1 LLYLCIPNDGENY
14 TLILNND
21 FTTYKYKSINL
32 KTTLM
37 KKALLSLA
45 AVIGMGFAAN
55 ADVVSFETS
64 KGGYNNAAEVS
75 EIKMNDEIS
84 ITLGKGSNSNAP
96 KYYSTGTAIRF
107 YGGNVMTFTAAEG
120 YEITDITITQ
130 PSGGNGWNT
139 GSTVAVDGGAAST
152 DLFKGK
158 TGSQNTEAES
168 IWTGNA
174 TKVVVTNG
182 GTKNNVRL
190 GTIKVTYNSTVAAAV
205 ETPVISLVEGEWS
218 FNAEITCATEGAE
231 IYYTTDGTNPTD
243 ASTKYTSPFEV
254 WEATTIKA
262 IAYKDGEASRVAS
275 FEANPPYLLDGFT
288 ALSDFDGDANVI
300 INANMHAVYQ
310 NGNYLYLECGS
321 DFMLVFGKQEGKYTN
336 GDTFTRLEGS
346 FTHYNNQPQIQN
358 GILSAATAGTA
369 ISPAVMPL
377 EMLGQHMISRYV
389 TVENVSIEA
398 QNKANTYTLTD
409 AEGNTFVLYNQF
421 NESNS
426 NAADYVTVPEG
437 EGYKVTGFVNLFKE
451 TLQLLPTEIVKMETV
466 ETPVITPATSTLD
479 VDTQS
484 IEITCATEGAEIYY
498 TLDGTTPTTDSELYT
513 APIVPELA
521 ESITVKAIAV
531 KEGMVPSAVAEQ
543 TYKLSSGIE
552 DVVLG
557 SDAAAEYFNLQGV
570 RVAQPAAGLY
580 LRRCGDKVE
589 KVVVK

>member
-1 LLYLCIPNDGENY
+1 
-14 TLILNND
+14 
-21 FTTYKYKSINL
+21 
-32 KTTLM
+32 M

-64 KGGYNNAAEVS
+64 KGRYNNAAEVS

-84 ITLGKGSNSNAP
+84 ITLEKGSNSNAP

-174 TKVVVTNG
+174 TNVVVTNG

-190 GTIKVTYNSTVAAAV
+190 GTITVTYNSTVAAAV
-205 ETPVISLVEGEWS
+205 ERPVFSQNGNTVT
-218 FNAEITCATEGAE
+218 ITCATEGAE
-231 IYYTTDGTNPTD
+231 IYYTEAYEGEADQPT
-243 ASTKYTSPFEV
+243 AESTKYTGPMEIWFPNV
-254 WEATTIKA
+254 YKA
-262 IAYKDGEASRVAS
+262 IAVKDGEVSAVTSYAASYIFSEAEDFGLLADMPMMLGDGLSRTT
-275 FEANPPYLLDGFT
+275 FELNFPMHVCAQLGSNLWLRDNTGNAMLAYDYNLGTYTNGQVISGFT
-288 ALSDFDGDANVI
+288 ANLTMYNDVLPELTNVTNIGTVTAGEAVEPNVVEIGGIYPSMLNWYVKLVGIELSGVNGR
-300 INANMHAVYQ
+300 NATATQ
-310 NGNYLYLECGS
+310 NGESIALYS
-321 DFMLVFGKQEGKYTN
+321 YANSYTYPAEGV
-336 GDTFTRLEGS
+336 
-346 FTHYNNQPQIQN
+346 YNLI
-358 GILSAATAGTA
+358 AA
-369 ISPAVMPL
+369 
-377 EMLGQHMISRYV
+377 
-389 TVENVSIEA
+389 VSIH
-398 QNKANTYTLTD
+398 
-409 AEGNTFVLYNQF
+409 G
-421 NESNS
+421 
-426 NAADYVTVPEG
+426 
-437 EGYKVTGFVNLFKE
+437 E
-451 TLQLLPTEIVKMETV
+451 TLQLTPIAFEDAEVV
-466 ETPVITPATSTLD
+466 ETPAITPAASSLD
-479 VDTQS
+479 IDTQS

-498 TLDGTTPTTDSELYT
+498 TTNGEDPDDSNGEYYS
-513 APIVPELA
+513 APISLSGTVGA
-521 ESITVKAIAV
+521 TVTVKARAY
-531 KEGMVPSAVAEQ
+531 KYGFVPSEIATV
-543 TYKLSSGIE
+543 TYQLTSGVE

>member
-1 LLYLCIPNDGENY
+1 
-14 TLILNND
+14 
-21 FTTYKYKSINL
+21 
-32 KTTLM
+32 M

-84 ITLGKGSNSNAP
+84 ITLEKGSNSNAP

-174 TKVVVTNG
+174 TNVVVTNG

-190 GTIKVTYNSTVAAAV
+190 GTITVTYNSTVAAAV
-205 ETPVISLVEGEWS
+205 ERPVFSQNGNTVT
-218 FNAEITCATEGAE
+218 ITCATEGAE
-231 IYYTTDGTNPTD
+231 IYYTEAYEGEADQPT
-243 ASTKYTSPFEV
+243 AESTKYTGPMEIWFPNV
-254 WEATTIKA
+254 YKA
-262 IAYKDGEASRVAS
+262 IAVKDGEVSAVTSYAASYIFSEAEDFGLLADMPMMLGDGLSRTT
-275 FEANPPYLLDGFT
+275 FELNFPMHVCAQLGSNLWLRDNTGNAMLAYDYNLGTYTNGQVISGFT
-288 ALSDFDGDANVI
+288 ANLTMYNDVLPELTNVTNIGTVTAGEAVEPNVVEIGGIYPSMLNWYVKLVGIELSGVNGR
-300 INANMHAVYQ
+300 NATATQ
-310 NGNYLYLECGS
+310 NGESIALYS
-321 DFMLVFGKQEGKYTN
+321 YANSYTYPAEGV
-336 GDTFTRLEGS
+336 
-346 FTHYNNQPQIQN
+346 YNLI
-358 GILSAATAGTA
+358 AA
-369 ISPAVMPL
+369 
-377 EMLGQHMISRYV
+377 
-389 TVENVSIEA
+389 VSIH
-398 QNKANTYTLTD
+398 
-409 AEGNTFVLYNQF
+409 G
-421 NESNS
+421 
-426 NAADYVTVPEG
+426 
-437 EGYKVTGFVNLFKE
+437 E
-451 TLQLLPTEIVKMETV
+451 TLQLTPIAFEDAEVV
-466 ETPVITPATSTLD
+466 ETPAITPAASSLD
-479 VDTQS
+479 IDTQS

-498 TLDGTTPTTDSELYT
+498 TTNGEDPDDSNGEYYS
-513 APIVPELA
+513 APISLSGTVGA
-521 ESITVKAIAV
+521 TVSVKARAY
-531 KEGMVPSAVAEQ
+531 KYGFVPSEIATV
-543 TYKLSSGIE
+543 TYQLTSGVE

>member
-1 LLYLCIPNDGENY
+1 
-14 TLILNND
+14 
-21 FTTYKYKSINL
+21 
-32 KTTLM
+32 M

-84 ITLGKGSNSNAP
+84 ITLEKGSNSNAP

-174 TKVVVTNG
+174 TNVVVTNG

-190 GTIKVTYNSTVAAAV
+190 GTITVTYNSTVAAAV
-205 ETPVISLVEGEWS
+205 ERPVFSQNGNTVT
-218 FNAEITCATEGAE
+218 ITCATEGAE
-231 IYYTTDGTNPTD
+231 IYYTEAYEGEADQPT
-243 ASTKYTSPFEV
+243 AESTKYTGPMEIWFPNV
-254 WEATTIKA
+254 YKA
-262 IAYKDGEASRVAS
+262 IAVKDGEVSAVTSYAASYIFSEAEDFGLLADMPMMLGDGLSRTT
-275 FEANPPYLLDGFT
+275 FELNFPMHVCAQLGSNLWLRDNTGNAMLAYDYNLGTYTNGQVISGFT
-288 ALSDFDGDANVI
+288 ANLTMYNDVLPELTNVTNIGTVTAGEAVEPNVVEIGGIYPSMLNWYVKLVGIELSGVNGR
-300 INANMHAVYQ
+300 NATATQ
-310 NGNYLYLECGS
+310 NGESIALYS
-321 DFMLVFGKQEGKYTN
+321 YANSYTYPAEGV
-336 GDTFTRLEGS
+336 
-346 FTHYNNQPQIQN
+346 YNLI
-358 GILSAATAGTA
+358 AA
-369 ISPAVMPL
+369 
-377 EMLGQHMISRYV
+377 
-389 TVENVSIEA
+389 VSIH
-398 QNKANTYTLTD
+398 
-409 AEGNTFVLYNQF
+409 G
-421 NESNS
+421 
-426 NAADYVTVPEG
+426 
-437 EGYKVTGFVNLFKE
+437 E
-451 TLQLLPTEIVKMETV
+451 TLQLTPIAFEDAEVV
-466 ETPVITPATSTLD
+466 ETPAITPAASSLD
-479 VDTQS
+479 IDTQS

-498 TLDGTTPTTDSELYT
+498 TTNGEDPDDSNGEYYS
-513 APIVPELA
+513 APISLSGTVGA
-521 ESITVKAIAV
+521 TVTVKARAY
-531 KEGMVPSAVAEQ
+531 KYGFVPSEIATV
-543 TYKLSSGIE
+543 TYQLTSGVE

-589 KVVVK
+589 KVLVK

>member
-1 LLYLCIPNDGENY
+1 
-14 TLILNND
+14 
-21 FTTYKYKSINL
+21 
-32 KTTLM
+32 M

-84 ITLGKGSNSNAP
+84 ITLEKGSNSNAP

-174 TKVVVTNG
+174 TNVVVTNG

-190 GTIKVTYNSTVAAAV
+190 GTITVTYNSTVAAAV
-205 ETPVISLVEGEWS
+205 ERPVFSQNGNTVT
-218 FNAEITCATEGAE
+218 ITCATEGAE
-231 IYYTTDGTNPTD
+231 IYYTEAYEGEADQPT
-243 ASTKYTSPFEV
+243 AESTKYTGPMEIWFPNV
-254 WEATTIKA
+254 YKA
-262 IAYKDGEASRVAS
+262 IAVKDGEVSAVTSYAASYIFSEAEDFGLLADMPMMLGDGLSRTT
-275 FEANPPYLLDGFT
+275 FELNFPMHVCAQLGSNLWLRDNTGNAMLAYDYNLGTYTNGQVISGFT
-288 ALSDFDGDANVI
+288 ANLTMYNDVLPELTNVTNIGTVTAGEAVEPNVVEIGGIYPSMLNWYVKLVGIELSGVNGR
-300 INANMHAVYQ
+300 NATATQ
-310 NGNYLYLECGS
+310 NGESIALYS
-321 DFMLVFGKQEGKYTN
+321 YANSYTYPAEGV
-336 GDTFTRLEGS
+336 
-346 FTHYNNQPQIQN
+346 YNLI
-358 GILSAATAGTA
+358 AA
-369 ISPAVMPL
+369 
-377 EMLGQHMISRYV
+377 
-389 TVENVSIEA
+389 VSIH
-398 QNKANTYTLTD
+398 
-409 AEGNTFVLYNQF
+409 G
-421 NESNS
+421 
-426 NAADYVTVPEG
+426 
-437 EGYKVTGFVNLFKE
+437 E
-451 TLQLLPTEIVKMETV
+451 TLQLTPIAFEDAEVV
-466 ETPVITPATSTLD
+466 ETPAITPAASSLD
-479 VDTQS
+479 IDTQS

-498 TLDGTTPTTDSELYT
+498 TTNGEDPDDSNGEYYS
-513 APIVPELA
+513 APISLSGTVGA
-521 ESITVKAIAV
+521 TVTVKARAY
-531 KEGMVPSAVAEQ
+531 KYGFVPSEIATV
-543 TYKLSSGIE
+543 TYQLTSGVE

>member
-1 LLYLCIPNDGENY
+1 MLYLCIPNDGENY

-55 ADVVSFETS
+55 ADVVTVTFSDLGYANAQAVAET
-64 KGGYNNAAEVS
+64 VV
-75 EIKMNDEIS
+75 NDD
-84 ITLGKGSNSNAP
+84 ITLKYSKASGSNDPA
-96 KYYSTGTAIRF
+96 YYNTGKAMRLYAQNT
-107 YGGNVMTFTAAEG
+107 MTVTAAEG
-120 YEITDITITQ
+120 FEISKIEFTVGTG
-130 PSGGNGWNT
+130 SYGWNSE
-139 GSTVAVDGGAAST
+139 STVSVGTFSD
-152 DLFKGK
+152 D
-158 TGSQNTEAES
+158 

-174 TKVVVTNG
+174 NAITFTQGGSKGHVRMVTM
-182 GTKNNVRL
+182 
-190 GTIKVTYNSTVAAAV
+190 TITYNSTVAAAV

-310 NGNYLYLECGS
+310 NGNYLYLECGN

-377 EMLGQHMISRYV
+377 EMLGQHMLSRYV

-398 QNKANTYTLTD
+398 QKKANNYTLTD

-421 NESNS
+421 NSSNS

-437 EGYKVTGFVNLFKE
+437 EGYKVTGFVNIFGT
-451 TLQLLPTEIVKMETV
+451 TLQLVPTEIVKMETV

-531 KEGMVPSAVAEQ
+531 KDGMVPSAVAEQ

>member
-1 LLYLCIPNDGENY
+1 
-14 TLILNND
+14 
-21 FTTYKYKSINL
+21 
-32 KTTLM
+32 M

-84 ITLGKGSNSNAP
+84 ITLEKGSNSNAP

-168 IWTGNA
+168 IWAGNA
-174 TKVVVTNG
+174 TNVVVTNG

-190 GTIKVTYNSTVAAAV
+190 GTITVTYNSTVAAAV
-205 ETPVISLVEGEWS
+205 ERPVFSQNGNTVT
-218 FNAEITCATEGAE
+218 ITCATEGAE
-231 IYYTTDGTNPTD
+231 IYYTEAYEGEADQPT
-243 ASTKYTSPFEV
+243 AESTKYTGPMEIWFPNV
-254 WEATTIKA
+254 YKA
-262 IAYKDGEASRVAS
+262 IAVKDGEVSAVTSYAASYIFSEAEDFGLLADMPMMLGDGLSRTT
-275 FEANPPYLLDGFT
+275 FELNFPMHVCAQLGSNLWLRDNTGNAMLAYDYNLGTYTNGQVISGFT
-288 ALSDFDGDANVI
+288 ANLTMYNDVLPELTNVTNIGTVTAGEAVEPNVVEIGGIYPSMLNWYVKLVGIELSGVNGR
-300 INANMHAVYQ
+300 NATATQ
-310 NGNYLYLECGS
+310 NGESIALYS
-321 DFMLVFGKQEGKYTN
+321 YANSYTYPAEGV
-336 GDTFTRLEGS
+336 
-346 FTHYNNQPQIQN
+346 YNLI
-358 GILSAATAGTA
+358 AA
-369 ISPAVMPL
+369 
-377 EMLGQHMISRYV
+377 
-389 TVENVSIEA
+389 VSIH
-398 QNKANTYTLTD
+398 
-409 AEGNTFVLYNQF
+409 G
-421 NESNS
+421 
-426 NAADYVTVPEG
+426 
-437 EGYKVTGFVNLFKE
+437 E
-451 TLQLLPTEIVKMETV
+451 TLQLTPIAFEDAEVV
-466 ETPVITPATSTLD
+466 ETPAITPAASSLD
-479 VDTQS
+479 IDTQS

-498 TLDGTTPTTDSELYT
+498 TTNGEDPDDSNGEYYS
-513 APIVPELA
+513 APISLSGTVGA
-521 ESITVKAIAV
+521 TVTVKARAY
-531 KEGMVPSAVAEQ
+531 KYGFVPSEIATV
-543 TYKLSSGIE
+543 TYQLTSGVE

>member
-1 LLYLCIPNDGENY
+1 
-14 TLILNND
+14 
-21 FTTYKYKSINL
+21 
-32 KTTLM
+32 M

-84 ITLGKGSNSNAP
+84 ITLEKGSNSNAP

-174 TKVVVTNG
+174 TNVVVTNG

-190 GTIKVTYNSTVAAAV
+190 GTITVTYNSTVAAAV
-205 ETPVISLVEGEWS
+205 ERPVFSQNGNTVT
-218 FNAEITCATEGAE
+218 ITCATEGAE
-231 IYYTTDGTNPTD
+231 IYYTEAYEGEADQPT
-243 ASTKYTSPFEV
+243 AESTKYTGPMEIWFPNV
-254 WEATTIKA
+254 YKA
-262 IAYKDGEASRVAS
+262 IAVKDGEVSAVTSYAASYIFSEAEDFGLLADMPMMLGDGLSRTT
-275 FEANPPYLLDGFT
+275 FELNFPMHVCAQLGSNLWLRDNTGNAMLAYDYHLGTYTNGQVISGFT
-288 ALSDFDGDANVI
+288 ANLTMYNDVLPELTNVTNIGTVTAGEAVEPNVVEIGGIYPSMLNWYVKLVGIELSGVNGR
-300 INANMHAVYQ
+300 NATATQ
-310 NGNYLYLECGS
+310 NGESIALYS
-321 DFMLVFGKQEGKYTN
+321 YANSYTYPAEGV
-336 GDTFTRLEGS
+336 
-346 FTHYNNQPQIQN
+346 YNLI
-358 GILSAATAGTA
+358 AA
-369 ISPAVMPL
+369 
-377 EMLGQHMISRYV
+377 
-389 TVENVSIEA
+389 VSIH
-398 QNKANTYTLTD
+398 
-409 AEGNTFVLYNQF
+409 G
-421 NESNS
+421 
-426 NAADYVTVPEG
+426 
-437 EGYKVTGFVNLFKE
+437 E
-451 TLQLLPTEIVKMETV
+451 TLQLTPIAFEDAEVV
-466 ETPVITPATSTLD
+466 ETPAITPAASSLD
-479 VDTQS
+479 IDTQS

-498 TLDGTTPTTDSELYT
+498 TTNGEDPDDSNGEYYS
-513 APIVPELA
+513 APISLSGTVGA
-521 ESITVKAIAV
+521 TVTVKARAY
-531 KEGMVPSAVAEQ
+531 KYGFVPSEIATV
-543 TYKLSSGIE
+543 TYQLTSGVE

>member
-1 LLYLCIPNDGENY
+1 
-14 TLILNND
+14 
-21 FTTYKYKSINL
+21 
-32 KTTLM
+32 M

-84 ITLGKGSNSNAP
+84 ITLEKGSNSNAP

-174 TKVVVTNG
+174 TNVVVTNG

-190 GTIKVTYNSTVAAAV
+190 GTITVTYNSTVAAAV
-205 ETPVISLVEGEWS
+205 ERPVFSQNGNTVT
-218 FNAEITCATEGAE
+218 ITCATEGAE
-231 IYYTTDGTNPTD
+231 IYYTEAYEGEADQPT
-243 ASTKYTSPFEV
+243 AESTKYTGPMEIWFPNV
-254 WEATTIKA
+254 YKA
-262 IAYKDGEASRVAS
+262 IAVKDGEVSAVTSYAASYIFSEAEDFGLLADMPMMLGDGLSRTT
-275 FEANPPYLLDGFT
+275 FELNCPMHVCDQRGSNLWLRDNTGNAMLAYDYNLGTYTNGQVISGFT
-288 ALSDFDGDANVI
+288 ANLTMYNDVLPELTNVTNIGTVTAGEAVEPNVVEIGGIYPSMLNWYVKLVGIELSGVNGR
-300 INANMHAVYQ
+300 NATATQ
-310 NGNYLYLECGS
+310 NGESIALYS
-321 DFMLVFGKQEGKYTN
+321 YANSYTYPAEGV
-336 GDTFTRLEGS
+336 
-346 FTHYNNQPQIQN
+346 YNLI
-358 GILSAATAGTA
+358 AA
-369 ISPAVMPL
+369 
-377 EMLGQHMISRYV
+377 
-389 TVENVSIEA
+389 VSIH
-398 QNKANTYTLTD
+398 
-409 AEGNTFVLYNQF
+409 G
-421 NESNS
+421 
-426 NAADYVTVPEG
+426 
-437 EGYKVTGFVNLFKE
+437 E
-451 TLQLLPTEIVKMETV
+451 TLQLTPIAFEDAEVV
-466 ETPVITPATSTLD
+466 ETPAITPAASSLD
-479 VDTQS
+479 IDTQS

-498 TLDGTTPTTDSELYT
+498 TTNGEDPDDSNGEYYS
-513 APIVPELA
+513 APISLSGTVGA
-521 ESITVKAIAV
+521 TVTVKARAY
-531 KEGMVPSAVAEQ
+531 KYGFVPSEIATV
-543 TYKLSSGIE
+543 TYQLTSGVE

>member
-1 LLYLCIPNDGENY
+1 
-14 TLILNND
+14 
-21 FTTYKYKSINL
+21 
-32 KTTLM
+32 M

-84 ITLGKGSNSNAP
+84 ITLEKGSNSNAP

-174 TKVVVTNG
+174 TNVVVTNG

-190 GTIKVTYNSTVAAAV
+190 GTITVTYNSTVAAAV
-205 ETPVISLVEGEWS
+205 ERPVFSQNGNTVT
-218 FNAEITCATEGAE
+218 ITCATEGAE
-231 IYYTTDGTNPTD
+231 IYYTEAYEGEADQPT
-243 ASTKYTSPFEV
+243 AESTKYTGPMEIWFPNV
-254 WEATTIKA
+254 YKA
-262 IAYKDGEASRVAS
+262 IAVKDGEVSAVTSYAASYIFSEAEDFGLLADMPMMLGDGLSRTT
-275 FEANPPYLLDGFT
+275 FELNFPMHVCAQLGSNLWLRDNTGNAMLAYDYNLGTYTNGQVISGFT
-288 ALSDFDGDANVI
+288 ANLTMYNDVLPELTNVTNIGTVTAGEAVEPNVVEIGGIYPSMLNWYVKLVGIELSGVNGR
-300 INANMHAVYQ
+300 NATATQ
-310 NGNYLYLECGS
+310 NGESIALYS
-321 DFMLVFGKQEGKYTN
+321 YANSYTYPAEGV
-336 GDTFTRLEGS
+336 
-346 FTHYNNQPQIQN
+346 YNLI
-358 GILSAATAGTA
+358 AA
-369 ISPAVMPL
+369 
-377 EMLGQHMISRYV
+377 
-389 TVENVSIEA
+389 VSIH
-398 QNKANTYTLTD
+398 
-409 AEGNTFVLYNQF
+409 G
-421 NESNS
+421 
-426 NAADYVTVPEG
+426 
-437 EGYKVTGFVNLFKE
+437 E
-451 TLQLLPTEIVKMETV
+451 TLQLTPIAFEDPEVV
-466 ETPVITPATSTLD
+466 ETPAITPAASSLD
-479 VDTQS
+479 IDTQS

-498 TLDGTTPTTDSELYT
+498 TTNGEDPDDSNGEYYS
-513 APIVPELA
+513 APISLSGTVGA
-521 ESITVKAIAV
+521 TVTVKARAY
-531 KEGMVPSAVAEQ
+531 KYGFVPSEIATV
-543 TYKLSSGIE
+543 TYQLTSGVE

>member
-1 LLYLCIPNDGENY
+1 
-14 TLILNND
+14 
-21 FTTYKYKSINL
+21 
-32 KTTLM
+32 M

-84 ITLGKGSNSNAP
+84 ITLEKGSNSNAP

-174 TKVVVTNG
+174 TNVVVTNG

-190 GTIKVTYNSTVAAAV
+190 GTITVTYNSTVAAAV
-205 ETPVISLVEGEWS
+205 ERPVFSQNGNTVT
-218 FNAEITCATEGAE
+218 ITCATEGAE
-231 IYYTTDGTNPTD
+231 IYYTEAYEGEADQPT
-243 ASTKYTSPFEV
+243 AESTKYTGPMEIWFPNV
-254 WEATTIKA
+254 YKA
-262 IAYKDGEASRVAS
+262 IAVKDGEVSAVTSYAASYIFSEAEDFGLLADMPMMLGDGLSRTT
-275 FEANPPYLLDGFT
+275 FELNFPMHVCAQLGSNLWLRDNTGNAMLAYDYNLGTYTNGQVISGFT
-288 ALSDFDGDANVI
+288 ANLTMYNDVLPELTNVTNIGTVTAGEAVEPNVVEIGGIYPSMLNWYVKLVGIELSGVNGR
-300 INANMHAVYQ
+300 NATATQ
-310 NGNYLYLECGS
+310 NGESIALYS
-321 DFMLVFGKQEGKYTN
+321 YANSYTYPAEGV
-336 GDTFTRLEGS
+336 
-346 FTHYNNQPQIQN
+346 YNLI
-358 GILSAATAGTA
+358 AA
-369 ISPAVMPL
+369 
-377 EMLGQHMISRYV
+377 
-389 TVENVSIEA
+389 VSIH
-398 QNKANTYTLTD
+398 
-409 AEGNTFVLYNQF
+409 G
-421 NESNS
+421 
-426 NAADYVTVPEG
+426 
-437 EGYKVTGFVNLFKE
+437 E
-451 TLQLLPTEIVKMETV
+451 TLQLTPIAFEDAEVV
-466 ETPVITPATSTLD
+466 ETPAITPAASSLD
-479 VDTQS
+479 IDTQS

-498 TLDGTTPTTDSELYT
+498 TTNGEDPDDSNGEYYS
-513 APIVPELA
+513 APISLSGTVGA
-521 ESITVKAIAV
+521 TVTVKARAY
-531 KEGMVPSAVAEQ
+531 KYGFVPSEIATV
-543 TYKLSSGIE
+543 TYQLPSGVE

>member
-1 LLYLCIPNDGENY
+1 
-14 TLILNND
+14 
-21 FTTYKYKSINL
+21 
-32 KTTLM
+32 M

-45 AVIGMGFAAN
+45 AVIGMSFAAN

-84 ITLGKGSNSNAP
+84 ITLEKGSNSNAP

-174 TKVVVTNG
+174 TNVVVTNG

-190 GTIKVTYNSTVAAAV
+190 GTITVTYNSTVAAAV
-205 ETPVISLVEGEWS
+205 ERPVFSQNGNTVT
-218 FNAEITCATEGAE
+218 ITCATEGAE
-231 IYYTTDGTNPTD
+231 IYYTEAYEGEADQPT
-243 ASTKYTSPFEV
+243 AESTKYTGPMEIWFPNV
-254 WEATTIKA
+254 YKA
-262 IAYKDGEASRVAS
+262 IAVKDGEVSAVTSYAASYIFSEAEDFGLLADMPMMLGDGLSRTT
-275 FEANPPYLLDGFT
+275 FELNFPMHVCAQLGSNLWLRDNTGNAMLAYDYNLGTYTNGQVISGFT
-288 ALSDFDGDANVI
+288 ANLTMYNDVLPELTNVTNIGTVTAGEAVEPNVVEIGGIYPSMLNWYVKLVGIELSGVNGR
-300 INANMHAVYQ
+300 NATATQ
-310 NGNYLYLECGS
+310 NGESIALYS
-321 DFMLVFGKQEGKYTN
+321 YANSYTYPAEGV
-336 GDTFTRLEGS
+336 
-346 FTHYNNQPQIQN
+346 YNLI
-358 GILSAATAGTA
+358 AA
-369 ISPAVMPL
+369 
-377 EMLGQHMISRYV
+377 
-389 TVENVSIEA
+389 VSIH
-398 QNKANTYTLTD
+398 
-409 AEGNTFVLYNQF
+409 G
-421 NESNS
+421 
-426 NAADYVTVPEG
+426 
-437 EGYKVTGFVNLFKE
+437 E
-451 TLQLLPTEIVKMETV
+451 TLQLTPIAFEDAEVV
-466 ETPVITPATSTLD
+466 ETPAITPAASSLD
-479 VDTQS
+479 IDTQS

-498 TLDGTTPTTDSELYT
+498 TTNGEDPDDSNGEYYS
-513 APIVPELA
+513 APISLSGTVGA
-521 ESITVKAIAV
+521 TVTVKARAY
-531 KEGMVPSAVAEQ
+531 KYGFVPSEIATV
-543 TYKLSSGIE
+543 TYQLTSGVE

>member
-1 LLYLCIPNDGENY
+1 
-14 TLILNND
+14 
-21 FTTYKYKSINL
+21 
-32 KTTLM
+32 M

-84 ITLGKGSNSNAP
+84 ITLEKGSNSNAP

-158 TGSQNTEAES
+158 TGSQNTETES

-174 TKVVVTNG
+174 TNVVVTNG

-190 GTIKVTYNSTVAAAV
+190 GTITVTYNSTVAAAV
-205 ETPVISLVEGEWS
+205 ERPVFSQNGNTVT
-218 FNAEITCATEGAE
+218 ITCATEGAE
-231 IYYTTDGTNPTD
+231 IYYTEAYEGEADQPT
-243 ASTKYTSPFEV
+243 AESTKYTGPMEIWFPNV
-254 WEATTIKA
+254 YKA
-262 IAYKDGEASRVAS
+262 IAVKDGEVSAVTSYAASYIFSEAEDFGLLADMPMMLGDGLSRTT
-275 FEANPPYLLDGFT
+275 FELNFPMHVCAQLGSNLWLRDNTGNAMLAYDYNLGTYTNGQVISGFT
-288 ALSDFDGDANVI
+288 ANLTMYNDVLPELTNVTNIGTVTAGEAVEPNVVEIGGIYPSMLNWYVKLVGIELSGVNGR
-300 INANMHAVYQ
+300 NATATQ
-310 NGNYLYLECGS
+310 NGESIALYS
-321 DFMLVFGKQEGKYTN
+321 YANSYTYPAEGV
-336 GDTFTRLEGS
+336 
-346 FTHYNNQPQIQN
+346 YNLI
-358 GILSAATAGTA
+358 AA
-369 ISPAVMPL
+369 
-377 EMLGQHMISRYV
+377 
-389 TVENVSIEA
+389 VSIH
-398 QNKANTYTLTD
+398 
-409 AEGNTFVLYNQF
+409 G
-421 NESNS
+421 
-426 NAADYVTVPEG
+426 
-437 EGYKVTGFVNLFKE
+437 E
-451 TLQLLPTEIVKMETV
+451 TLQLTPIAFEDAEVV
-466 ETPVITPATSTLD
+466 ETPAITPAASSLD
-479 VDTQS
+479 IDTQS

-498 TLDGTTPTTDSELYT
+498 TTNGEDPDDSNGEYYS
-513 APIVPELA
+513 APISLSGTVGA
-521 ESITVKAIAV
+521 TVTVKARAY
-531 KEGMVPSAVAEQ
+531 KYGFVPSEIATV
-543 TYKLSSGIE
+543 TYQLTSGVE